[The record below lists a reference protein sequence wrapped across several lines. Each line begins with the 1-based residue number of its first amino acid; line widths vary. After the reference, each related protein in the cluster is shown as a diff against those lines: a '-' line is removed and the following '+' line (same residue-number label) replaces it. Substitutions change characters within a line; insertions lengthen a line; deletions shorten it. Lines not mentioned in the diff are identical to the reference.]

1 MAGRDRNEWATAIQD
16 ALAPGDVQPA
26 NAPPAFSL
34 GDRAVTTSLL
44 SAAGFA
50 SINFAQV
57 HEPVFHGPSI
67 DAAHDAIVDL
77 FLVKTPPA
85 GAKTTAHAALPRLRA
100 LLEAHLT
107 ADGVFFDSRAWI
119 VTARRADER
128 PAL

>member
-1 MAGRDRNEWATAIQD
+1 MVWQGVTATN
-16 ALAPGDVQPA
+16 G
-26 NAPPAFSL
+26 PPPFRMRWRRGTFNPRTRRPHS
-34 GDRAVTTSLL
+34 RSVTTSLL

-77 FLVKTPPA
+77 FLVSTTPA
-85 GAKTTAHAALPRLRA
+85 GAKTTADAALPRPRA

-128 PAL
+128 PVL

>member
-1 MAGRDRNEWATAIQD
+1 MVWQGVTATNGPPPFRMRWR
-16 ALAPGDVQPA
+16 PGDVQPA

-77 FLVKTPPA
+77 FLV
-85 GAKTTAHAALPRLRA
+85 
-100 LLEAHLT
+100 
-107 ADGVFFDSRAWI
+107 
-119 VTARRADER
+119 
-128 PAL
+128 